1 MPRFASTHQLKLTL
15 MVRGLLL
22 NLNRRSDLHHRA
34 LPYDS
39 SVRTMQFY
47 VREALIAIGKN
58 QPIERVWR
66 MSARVFVVTFACW
79 NAARVFLIP
88 FGRISFC
95 CAVASPD
102 FL

>member
-1 MPRFASTHQLKLTL
+1 MA
-15 MVRGLLL
+15 RGPLL
-22 NLNRRSDLHHRA
+22 NLNRPSDLPNGA
-34 LPYDS
+34 LPCDS

-58 QPIERVWR
+58 QTIERVRR
-66 MSARVFVVTFACW
+66 MSARVFAVIFACW

-95 CAVASPD
+95 CAVASLD